1 MPHTGGAVGVAAPTP
16 QPGMGIFA
24 MMATL
29 GTMPVQL
36 PPSGPTVAQTD
47 GKVEQGQ
54 NVLQL
59 RKIDFKGF

>member
-36 PPSGPTVAQTD
+36 PPTGPTVAQTD

-54 NVLQL
+54 NAL
-59 RKIDFKGF
+59 